1 MATSPHRSER
11 IFELTLVVPGLL
23 PVLAGDFRGSGRLA
37 RLLARGRC
45 HRALDR
51 DPDRLLFRL
60 CGVEPGEAPPVAPV
74 SLLGEGED
82 PGGAYWLRADPVQLE
97 ADQAQVF
104 LLGNRHLALDA
115 GESRR
120 LAAELDAHL
129 REEGCALRAPHPRR
143 WYLRL
148 PEPADLR
155 THPPAAALGHAIHDF
170 QPEGAD
176 RARWQRVATEL
187 QMLLHASP
195 VSAGRTARGLPGPNS
210 LWLWGGGTLPPSRP
224 SRWDGIRG
232 GGPLLHGLARLTGTP
247 WAGTPGSAAEWLAQ
261 TGDGRHLVVLD
272 GVGDAAQY
280 GDRSAWVPAVEA
292 LLRDWLEP
300 IVAAL
305 SADGPSRLWLLPGAG
320 QRLELTRRLLWRWW
334 RRPRALETWR

>member
-1 MATSPHRSER
+1 MATSPRRSER
-11 IFELTLVVPGLL
+11 ISELTLVVPGLL
-23 PVLAGDFRGSGRLA
+23 PVPDLNFQGAARLA
-37 RLLARGRC
+37 RLLARGR
-45 HRALDR
+45 HHPLLDR

-176 RARWQRVATEL
+176 RAHWQRVATEL

-195 VSAGRTARGLPGPNS
+195 VSAGREARGLASPNS

-247 WAGTPGSAAEWLAQ
+247 WSAAPGTAAECLARA
-261 TGDGRHLVVLD
+261 DSGRQLVVLD
-272 GVGDAAQY
+272 AVADAALY
-280 GDRSAWVPAVEA
+280 GDRPAWVQAVEA
-292 LLRDWLEP
+292 LLQDWLEP

-320 QRLELTRRLLWRWW
+320 QRVELTRRLLWRWW